1 MHVCLKQK
9 VILNLEVLRLKNKE
23 TDMRYKGTIFSKL
36 IKAVPR
42 REFEEIVKKHSG
54 DYRVRKMNCWDQM
67 LGMVYNQLSQKTSLR
82 DLELSFNSHHNNFYH
97 LGCNRLKRST
107 LADANKNRSYKIYE
121 EVFQKLVSRIE
132 NKKKTKSKEVTNL
145 LKAIDATVITLNKT
159 QFGWAKGYK
168 NKMGVKVHTVYD
180 INAEVPIHFEITTA
194 NLNDITY
201 ASKLD
206 IRANTTYVFD
216 KGYYKFAWWYEIDSK
231 QSYFITPIKKNS
243 PTEILKEREIK
254 SNKILRDQEVSLSKR
269 LSHSRKNP
277 YQKSIRKITVKRE
290 EGKEPIILLTNDM
303 TRTAKEIADLYKKR
317 WQIELFFKWIKQNL
331 KIKKF
336 LGRSENALKIQV
348 ITALISFL
356 LIKYFQNSLPFKKS
370 MQTCARLIQ
379 SNLMIKKD
387 LIELF
392 SKPPDKSIRE
402 IDVQLRFQYA

>member
-1 MHVCLKQK
+1 
-9 VILNLEVLRLKNKE
+9 
-23 TDMRYKGTIFSKL
+23 MRFKSTIFSKL
-36 IKAVPR
+36 IKAIPR
-42 REFEEIVKKHSG
+42 REFERIVKKYSG
-54 DYRVRKMNCWDQM
+54 DYRVRKMNSWDQM
-67 LGMVYNQLSQKTSLR
+67 IGMLYTQLSQKTSLR
-82 DLELSFNSHHNNFYH
+82 DLELSFNSHYNNFYH

-107 LADANKNRSYKIYE
+107 LSDANKNRSYKIYE

-132 NKKKTKSKEVTNL
+132 NQKKPKSEEVSNL

-180 INAEVPIHFEITTA
+180 INAEIPVHFEITTA

-201 ASKLD
+201 ATKMD
-206 IRANTTYVFD
+206 IESNTTYVFD
-216 KGYYKFAWWYEIDSK
+216 KGYYKFDWWRSIDCK
-231 QSYFITPIKKNS
+231 QSYFITQIKRNS

-254 SNKILRDQEVSLSKR
+254 SNKILKDQEVNLSKR

-277 YQKSIRKITVKRE
+277 YQKPIRKITVKRE
-290 EGKEPIILLTNDM
+290 EGKEPIIIITNDM
-303 TRTAKEIADLYKKR
+303 TRTAEEIADLYKKR

-356 LIKYFQNSLPFKKS
+356 LVKYFQNSLPFKKS

-379 SNLMIKKD
+379 SNLMLKKD

-392 SKPPDKSIRE
+392 SKPPDKSIRK
-402 IDVQLRFQYA
+402 IDIQLGFEFA